1 MFQSGPFLL
10 RASVICLCV
19 HDNDLTNKHACVADF
34 FPFFFISYCVPAFV
48 CLIYFRCH
56 KTLEVHSC

>member
-19 HDNDLTNKHACVADF
+19 HDNDLTNKHACLADF
-34 FPFFFISYCVPAFV
+34 FFSFFFSFPTVFLLLYA
-48 CLIYFRCH
+48 
-56 KTLEVHSC
+56 